1 MEKETIKKQK
11 SYDETTLYFTAI
23 NLIKT
28 IDVYV
33 KNQPLVVRDLYC
45 KELVYSV
52 TNIVHKYKE
61 CYNTDGINIKI
72 EYLNG
77 ILSDLNKI
85 DTTCTILK
93 ELKYLSIKQYSNIV
107 LDFGKL
113 HSQTKNFLLSLE
125 RKSK

>member
-45 KELVYSV
+45 KELVHSV

-61 CYNTDGINIKI
+61 CYNTEKVFLMKKVIMMKMATTIPTMIGKMIGIRWI
-72 EYLNG
+72 
-77 ILSDLNKI
+77 
-85 DTTCTILK
+85 
-93 ELKYLSIKQYSNIV
+93 
-107 LDFGKL
+107 
-113 HSQTKNFLLSLE
+113 
-125 RKSK
+125 